1 MKTDRT
7 VEMLRVIPSLAS
19 RSDRELKKLV
29 PLVDVVD
36 IKSGQALTEQGR
48 YDKQAF
54 VIAEGWADVA
64 IEGEVVA
71 SLGPGDFV
79 GEVSMLIGGPR
90 TATVQAATPMTVMV
104 MGQATFSS
112 FVSNEA
118 ISPVLSKQLAR
129 RLRTA
134 DGGLHQTAES
144 IQS

>member
-1 MKTDRT
+1 LKTDRT
-7 VEMLRVIPSLAS
+7 VEMLRVIPSLES
-19 RSDRELKKLV
+19 RSDRELKKLA

-36 IKSGQALTEQGR
+36 IKSGRALTEQGR

-54 VIAEGWADVA
+54 VIADGRADVT

-90 TATVQAATPMTVMV
+90 TATVQAATPMTVLV

-112 FVSNEA
+112 FISNEA

-134 DGGLHQTAES
+134 DGGFHETAGTVPS
-144 IQS
+144 